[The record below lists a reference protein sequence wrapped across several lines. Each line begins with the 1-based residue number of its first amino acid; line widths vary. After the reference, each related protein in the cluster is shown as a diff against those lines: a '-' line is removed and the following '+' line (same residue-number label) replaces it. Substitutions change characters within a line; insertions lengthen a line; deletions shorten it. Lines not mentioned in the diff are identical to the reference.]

1 MRSWFG
7 SAAWSRGATLIVAG
21 TFSTN
26 ASAITFDLD
35 YGGGIQGA
43 LNTTVTIGAA
53 IRMQDRHSRLVG
65 KSNINRDVCFTNDQG
80 GNNQQCQGTVRDQI
94 FPSLAGSN
102 APGQASINFDDGNL
116 NYDKYDLTQAVA
128 KITQDLSL
136 SWGDFGV
143 FAKWLYFYDAVNN
156 DFEEIHPNRI
166 TPDNRDQVAI
176 RDNRRSN
183 ATFTEVIARGA
194 EVRNQR
200 TDGRT
205 LEQIGTDL
213 QLFDAYFYGYLPLGD
228 TEVGFKIG
236 RQTIN
241 WGESTVLLIN
251 SLNQVNPINVNNFTR
266 VGFDLSELF
275 IPTNMVSAS
284 FEPFYNA
291 TLSGFY
297 GLEWQPIEA
306 PAPGS
311 YFSFLDVGFPNINDT
326 LCICFGGGPESP
338 FRTPDVIDPNTGAVI
353 ETGRVA
359 SPLDN
364 PLSGLTPTSTTMF
377 REPDNR
383 ARDDGQ
389 FGLSFKYYA
398 ENFNNGTEFGLYY
411 MRYHSQLPYISFYA
425 TDPSCARREG
435 NDLGLDAT
443 NGVELL
449 LACPDLPVVAAAQ
462 GRDPRTAQDNAVPL
476 DGVRFQFEYP
486 EDIEMFGF
494 SFNTT
499 VGDWSLQ
506 GELAFRPDMPLQVDG
521 EDLTFQA
528 LGPTLSRCHDPA
540 IGCSGSNVALAPDA
554 AGNQVP
560 YQSSDFNAYPGTGIS
575 DFPDT
580 FDLSIGH
587 AVGSARSFPSFV
599 GAYRG
604 IAGGEQVPTD
614 RSLPLD
620 PNNPGYI
627 RGWEHF
633 DVYQF
638 NLGATYV
645 QGATDNPIGADQVIW
660 LFEVSSQFVPD
671 LPGTDELQIETF
683 GTLTHASAG
692 ADGSMTGNYRQD
704 CANTISCH
712 FGPDGLRFNPHQEPA
727 AGYPDKFSWGYALV
741 SLIRY
746 ESVLPGISLQPI
758 IIYQHDVKGSS
769 VDVAN
774 QFVEGRKDIIVLLET
789 RYKEQLS
796 FNTGYTWFTGGG
808 KYNQWRD
815 RDQALFYI
823 KYQF

>member
-1 MRSWFG
+1 MRRSHRT
-7 SAAWSRGATLIVAG
+7 AAWSQPAIVLACSL
-21 TFSTN
+21 FSTA

-35 YGGGIQGA
+35 YGGGIEGT
-43 LNTTVTIGAA
+43 LNTTVTLGAA
-53 IRMQDRHSRLVG
+53 IRTQDRHSRLVG
-65 KSNINRDVCFTNDQG
+65 KSNLNPDVCFTNDQG
-80 GNNQQCQGTVRDQI
+80 GNNQQCQGTVKDQV

-136 SWGDFGV
+136 TWGDYGL

-156 DFEEIHPNRI
+156 DFEEFHPNRI
-166 TPDNRDQVAI
+166 TPQNRDSVAI
-176 RDNRRSN
+176 RDGRSSN
-183 ATFTEVIARGA
+183 ATFQEVIAKGA
-194 EVRNQR
+194 PVTNQR
-200 TDGRT
+200 ADGET
-205 LEQIGTDL
+205 LKQIGTDL
-213 QLFDAYFYGYLPLGD
+213 QLFDLYVYGYIPLG
-228 TEVGFKIG
+228 ESEISVKLG

-275 IPTNMVSAS
+275 IPTNMISLG

-297 GLEWQPIEA
+297 SLEWEPVEA

-338 FRTPDVIDPNTGAVI
+338 FRTPDIIDPATGEVLQ
-353 ETGRVA
+353 TGRLA
-359 SPLDN
+359 APLDN
-364 PLSGLTPTSTTMF
+364 PLSGLTPTTTTMF
-377 REPDNR
+377 RVPDNR

-389 FGLSFKYYA
+389 FGISFKYYA

-425 TDPSCARREG
+425 TDASCARREG
-435 NDLGLDAT
+435 NDLGMDAT

-449 LACPDLPVVAAAQ
+449 LTCPDLPVVAAAQ
-462 GRDPRTAQDNAVPL
+462 GRDPRTAESNAVPL

-499 VGDWSLQ
+499 VGDWSIQ
-506 GELAFRPDMPLQVDG
+506 GELAYRPDMPLQVDG
-521 EDLTFQA
+521 EDLTFLA
-528 LGPTLSRCHDPA
+528 LGPTLSRCHDPDV
-540 IGCSGSNVALAPDA
+540 GCSGSNVALAPDVT
-554 AGNQVP
+554 GTEIP
-560 YQSSDFNAYPGTGIS
+560 YTSSDFDPYPGMS
-575 DFPDT
+575 AFPDT

-587 AVGSARSFPSFV
+587 AVGSARSFPSFI

-604 IAGGEQVPTD
+604 IAAGEQVPTD

-620 PNNPGYI
+620 SNNPGYI
-627 RGWEHF
+627 RGWEYF
-633 DVYQF
+633 DVYQM

-645 QGATDNPIGADQVIW
+645 QGATDNVIGADQVIW
-660 LFEVSSQFVPD
+660 LFEVSGQMVPD
-671 LPGTDELQIETF
+671 LPGTEELQIETF
-683 GTLTHASAG
+683 GTFLHASAG
-692 ADGSMTGNYRQD
+692 ADGSMTGNYQQD
-704 CANTISCH
+704 CANTLSCN
-712 FGPDGLRFNPHQEPA
+712 FGADGLRFNPHQEDA
-727 AGYPDKFSWGYALV
+727 RGYPDKFSWGYAIV
-741 SLIRY
+741 ALIRY

-758 IIYQHDVKGSS
+758 IIHQHDVQGSS

-774 QFVEGRKDIIVLLET
+774 QFVEGRRDTILLLET